1 MGGTIINILLII
13 NTVLGCTSI
22 KNISNF
28 SPFTTR
34 KIIVNNSYKGKV
46 GSEKVEE
53 HRTDSLQK
61 IANHQSFADST
72 QLITKS
78 IKPSTNT
85 TLISQPS
92 AQKLQLPEIPREFRG
107 VWIASV
113 ANINWPSKPGLITS
127 EQKKEVI
134 QLLEYLKTNKFNA
147 VILQVRPQ
155 ADALYKSNYEPWS
168 YFLTGKQNQA
178 PQPFYDPLQ
187 FWIDEAHER
196 GMELHAWLN
205 PYRAHH
211 TSSKDISNESIVL
224 KNPEMVYR
232 LKEGFYWMDPSQK
245 ETQELTTKVVMDI
258 VNRYDIDGIHFDD
271 YFYPYPSYNGDNDF
285 PDEKSYQAYINNNGT
300 LSKGD
305 WRRLCVNNLIEKI
318 YNKIKSSKSH
328 VKFGISPFGI
338 WRPGFPPSIKGF
350 DQYEKLYADAKL
362 WLNKGWIDYFSP
374 QLYWPTSK
382 TEQSFPVLLSWW
394 QEENTFQRHLWPGIN
409 INTDKNGNADN
420 AEIAQEI
427 EFGRT
432 LIPKS
437 NGVVHWNISML
448 MKNST
453 LTKLLV
459 EGPYKSFALVPVSR
473 WLDSIPPNSP
483 KVTIKKIGESV
494 EINWKSSDNDISQYV
509 LYSYFDNNW
518 EYEIL
523 PKSNS
528 RKSLSKIKIV
538 NGKKLQLKKIIISA
552 IDRVGNES
560 KKEIIEVE

>member
-155 ADALYKSNYEPWS
+155 ADALYKSKYEPWS